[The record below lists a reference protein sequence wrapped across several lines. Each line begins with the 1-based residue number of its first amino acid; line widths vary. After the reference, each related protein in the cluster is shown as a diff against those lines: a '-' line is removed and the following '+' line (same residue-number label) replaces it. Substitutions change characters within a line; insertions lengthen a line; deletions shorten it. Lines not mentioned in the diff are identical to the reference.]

1 MFDALKYVTTPLT
14 LIAFLSI
21 VLFYYLRDRNKKQ
34 VDLLKS
40 GDEGKKNET
49 LQILMDRYQ
58 IDSSNLSPQQ
68 KYQLIME
75 QVRRRDSKFKW
86 AIGASIVL
94 GIVGSI
100 IFFMVN
106 ATNKLTDLGKN
117 TANVIQPGEVKP
129 INENKTTEEKNN
141 PAVNTNETDNTNNQL
156 VSNTTGLLSWH
167 ENTSQGISIQ
177 YNKANWNVE
186 DDAAAGYGQPCTGF
200 QSKQYPNDIAVTL
213 SANPWNGNNF
223 QHFTENVSPMIT
235 MMGMKITEINRAGE
249 YIAASGFN
257 SELNKMNVAR
267 MYYTPSQTLAVDIIY
282 SKRLEG
288 SQPLKEAVAMMK
300 SARFQ

>member
-40 GDEGKKNET
+40 GDEGKKSET
-49 LQILMDRYQ
+49 LQILLDRYQ

-106 ATNKLTDLGKN
+106 ATNRLTDLGRN
-117 TANVIQPGEVKP
+117 NPGFIQPGEVKP
-129 INENKTTEEKNN
+129 TNENKTPEEKIN
-141 PAVNTNETDNTNNQL
+141 PAVNTNENDNTDNQL
-156 VSNTTGLLSWH
+156 ANNTTSFLSWH
-167 ENTSQGISIQ
+167 ENSSQGVTIQ

-200 QSKQYPNDIAVTL
+200 QNKQHPNDIAVTL
-213 SANPWNGNNF
+213 SINPWNGDDF
-223 QHFTENVSPMIT
+223 QNFTETVSPMIT
-235 MMGMKITEINRAGE
+235 MMGIKVTEINRSGE

-257 SELNKMNVAR
+257 SNFNKMNVAR
-267 MYYTPSQTLAVDIIY
+267 MYYTPSRTLAVDIIY
-282 SKRLEG
+282 SKNLEG
-288 SQPLKEAVAMMK
+288 STQLKEAVAMMK

>member
-40 GDEGKKNET
+40 GDEGKKSET
-49 LQILMDRYQ
+49 LQILLDRYQ

-106 ATNKLTDLGKN
+106 ATNRLTDLGKN
-117 TANVIQPGEVKP
+117 NPGFIQPGEVKP
-129 INENKTTEEKNN
+129 TNENKPTDEKSDLPGIRNK
-141 PAVNTNETDNTNNQL
+141 TDNTDVNFVN
-156 VSNTTGLLSWH
+156 NTTSFLNWH
-167 ENTSQGISIQ
+167 ENTSQGLSIQ
-177 YNKANWNVE
+177 YNKANWDVE

-200 QSKQYPNDIAVTL
+200 QNKQYPNDIAVTL
-213 SANPWNGNNF
+213 SINPWNGDDF
-223 QHFTENVSPMIT
+223 QNFTETVGPMIT
-235 MMGMKITEINRAGE
+235 MMGIKVTEINRSGE

-257 SELNKMNVAR
+257 SNFNKMNVAR
-267 MYYTPSQTLAVDIIY
+267 MYYTPSRTLAVDIIY
-282 SKRLEG
+282 SKNLEG
-288 SQPLKEAVAMMK
+288 SMQLKEAVAMMK

>member
-40 GDEGKKNET
+40 GDEGKKSET
-49 LQILMDRYQ
+49 LQILLDRYQ

-106 ATNKLTDLGKN
+106 ATNRLTDLGKN
-117 TANVIQPGEVKP
+117 NPNLIQPGEVKP
-129 INENKTTEEKNN
+129 INENRTPEEKIN
-141 PAVNTNETDNTNNQL
+141 PATTTDEKSNTDNQL
-156 VSNTTGLLSWH
+156 VNNSTNLLSWH
-167 ENTSQGISIQ
+167 ENTSQGVTIQ
-177 YNKANWNVE
+177 YNKANWSVE

-200 QSKQYPNDIAVTL
+200 QNKQYPNDIAVTL
-213 SANPWNGNNF
+213 SVNPWNGEDFEN
-223 QHFTENVSPMIT
+223 FTENVTPMIT
-235 MMGMKITEINRAGE
+235 MMGIKITEINRAAE
-249 YIAASGFN
+249 YIAASGYN
-257 SELNKMNVAR
+257 SNLNKMNVAR

-288 SQPLKEAVAMMK
+288 SPQLKEAVAMMK
-300 SARFQ
+300 SAKFQ